1 MFKCIEDST
10 FVIMMNDFNSNF
22 VFSSKSLFFQFIYKN
37 KQKRH
42 HGCVKLFGRR
52 SLLHSPTLI
61 YSLAAL
67 KRNLKECLKFIM
79 EIRETSDMDIPYF
92 LKKRQNQ
99 NYEKNG
105 SVVLNNCC
113 MQFGCVINGTRSR
126 DFFPFAKEIFLLTSL
141 N

>member
-37 KQKRH
+37 KQTPSWMRKIVWQTILAPFTNSNIFIGGFETQSKR
-42 HGCVKLFGRR
+42 VFE
-52 SLLHSPTLI
+52 I
-61 YSLAAL
+61 YH
-67 KRNLKECLKFIM
+67 

-105 SVVLNNCC
+105 SVDLNNCC